1 MFKKF
6 FIKFLRFFGFACKE
20 KETKDIIDELRV
32 DRKKRLKELKETIA
46 QLNPE
51 ALFADGHDHAIMGY
65 SSDGRVIYSVDQIV
79 ECLVERDGMTPDEAI
94 EFFNFNIECA
104 YVGKY
109 TPIYMYE
116 E

>member
-1 MFKKF
+1 MS
-6 FIKFLRFFGFACKE
+6 KE
-20 KETKDIIDELRV
+20 EQMKDVIAEIRADQ
-32 DRKKRLKELKETIA
+32 KKRLEELKVTISEH
-46 QLNPE
+46 NPE

-79 ECLVERDGMTPDEAI
+79 GGLVEKDGMTPDEAI

-104 YVGKY
+104 YVGEY